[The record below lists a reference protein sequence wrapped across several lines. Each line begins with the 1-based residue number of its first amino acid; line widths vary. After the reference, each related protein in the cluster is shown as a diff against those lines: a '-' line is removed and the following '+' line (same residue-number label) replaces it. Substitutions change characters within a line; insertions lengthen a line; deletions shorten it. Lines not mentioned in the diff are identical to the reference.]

1 MATEH
6 KDLHLFP
13 TLSMTSIE
21 NTSITGEVARYGGFS
36 ITNGFVQKWEIDP
49 SAANLADVRQ
59 TLCTLIGVLF
69 KGR

>member
-6 KDLHLFP
+6 KDKHLFP
-13 TLSMTSIE
+13 CLSFTGIE
-21 NTSITGEVARYGGFS
+21 STSITGEVARYGGFS

-49 SAANLADVRQ
+49 SSANLADVRQ

-69 KGR
+69 KDR